1 LRCRKLCSTFVIPVS
16 HLHQGGCSAILA
28 VNYDVGVKR
37 YFAPSDTELLRA
49 LHSRNSKLMF
59 VAGPKFKNPPA
70 SKLASDFRPF
80 DPGIKLCDYLQTYEV
95 TTMKYQIKDGTVTLG
110 GETIL
115 SHIDFEIQGNQKI
128 AVVGRNG
135 AGKTTLLR
143 LIAGELSL
151 DRDDRRQGPGITASR
166 QLTVEMLGQQALA
179 GEERTVEELVMLN
192 CPAKGPFDRERFE
205 YEREY
210 DTLFT
215 GLGFQKE
222 DKKRSV
228 AAFSGGQKT
237 KIALIQLL
245 LKKPDLLLLDEPTNH
260 LDMETAS
267 WLEGY
272 LRQYPGAVVMVSHDR
287 FFMDRTADIVYEL
300 EQGKLTRYPGNYT
313 NYREQKRKNYE
324 IQMKSYLRQQEEIE
338 RQEELIKRFKNKPS
352 KAAFARSRKKIL
364 ERMLPVEKP
373 REDMAHI
380 FTGTITPLIPGSKW
394 VFEAE
399 HLKIGYDKHSLLE
412 LSLRIRKGQKIG
424 ILGVNGSGKT
434 TFLKTVAGFLP
445 AVAGDCALGN
455 NITIG
460 YFDQYSAAIQSE
472 KTVVEH
478 FSDLFPSLTD
488 KEVRTI
494 LGAYLFKGKDGAK
507 RVDDLSGGEKARLV
521 LAELLQSRPNFLIL
535 DEPTNH
541 MDIQAKETLESAFQ
555 AYEGTILFVSHDR
568 YFIRQVAKSVLIF
581 ENNAAFYYPFGYEH
595 YLERKEKE
603 ASGEPL
609 AARIKAEEQALIEG
623 LKAVPRA
630 ERHRLRE
637 IPEEEAYDQW
647 RLRLA
652 AEAIENAAEQ
662 TEEIWQQIL
671 EKNGKREEWELEH
684 WDQWLNEIA
693 DKNED
698 AACGEKQEKQAE
710 EELSAF
716 TEQYENAQ
724 SAWTDACLF
733 WYDIWCEAH
742 PEPVMDPGTSD
753 TDGSVPQDTESSKT
767 DGSEI

>member
-1 LRCRKLCSTFVIPVS
+1 
-16 HLHQGGCSAILA
+16 
-28 VNYDVGVKR
+28 
-37 YFAPSDTELLRA
+37 
-49 LHSRNSKLMF
+49 MF

-300 EQGKLTRYPGNYT
+300 EQGKLTRYPENYT

-445 AVAGDCALGN
+445 AVAGECALGN

>member
-1 LRCRKLCSTFVIPVS
+1 
-16 HLHQGGCSAILA
+16 
-28 VNYDVGVKR
+28 
-37 YFAPSDTELLRA
+37 
-49 LHSRNSKLMF
+49 MF

-166 QLTVEMLGQQALA
+166 QLTVEMLGQQARA

-445 AVAGDCALGN
+445 AVAGECALGN

>member
-1 LRCRKLCSTFVIPVS
+1 MAYRENLKNRINEFIESQTGNICVS
-16 HLHQGGCSAILA
+16 LFDLKEQDGFSIDGDRRVPSA
-28 VNYDVGVKR
+28 
-37 YFAPSDTELLRA
+37 S
-49 LHSRNSKLMF
+49 M
-59 VAGPKFKNPPA
+59 
-70 SKLASDFRPF
+70 
-80 DPGIKLCDYLQTYEV
+80 IKLVIMAEL
-95 TTMKYQIKDGTVTLG
+95 MRR
-110 GETIL
+110 
-115 SHIDFEIQGNQKI
+115 
-128 AVVGRNG
+128 VG
-135 AGKTTLLR
+135 
-143 LIAGELSL
+143 AGELSL

-445 AVAGDCALGN
+445 AVAGECALGN

-662 TEEIWQQIL
+662 VEGLWQQIL
-671 EKNGKREEWELEH
+671 EKNGKREERELEH
-684 WDQWLNEIA
+684 WDQPVNEIA

>member
-1 LRCRKLCSTFVIPVS
+1 
-16 HLHQGGCSAILA
+16 
-28 VNYDVGVKR
+28 
-37 YFAPSDTELLRA
+37 
-49 LHSRNSKLMF
+49 MF
-59 VAGPKFKNPPA
+59 FAGPKFKNPPA

-324 IQMKSYLRQQEEIE
+324 IQMKSYLCQQEEIE

>member
-1 LRCRKLCSTFVIPVS
+1 
-16 HLHQGGCSAILA
+16 
-28 VNYDVGVKR
+28 
-37 YFAPSDTELLRA
+37 
-49 LHSRNSKLMF
+49 MF

-110 GETIL
+110 GETIV

-445 AVAGDCALGN
+445 AVAGECALGN

-652 AEAIENAAEQ
+652 VEAIENAAEQ

>member
-1 LRCRKLCSTFVIPVS
+1 
-16 HLHQGGCSAILA
+16 
-28 VNYDVGVKR
+28 
-37 YFAPSDTELLRA
+37 
-49 LHSRNSKLMF
+49 MF

-110 GETIL
+110 GETIV

-424 ILGVNGSGKT
+424 ILGVNGSGRT

-445 AVAGDCALGN
+445 AVAGECALGN

-623 LKAVPRA
+623 LEAVPRA

>member
-1 LRCRKLCSTFVIPVS
+1 
-16 HLHQGGCSAILA
+16 
-28 VNYDVGVKR
+28 
-37 YFAPSDTELLRA
+37 
-49 LHSRNSKLMF
+49 MF

-110 GETIL
+110 GETIV

-394 VFEAE
+394 VFEAD

-445 AVAGDCALGN
+445 AVAGECALGN